1 MKSFFVIVF
10 WFFSLFSLNE
20 ENSQS
25 INQILK
31 VSDFSSSIQRSNFSF
46 LFAIK
51 SEITFTS
58 VSLKTVRRFNT
69 ALYFK
74 FFIQKF
80 HINNLKSN
88 FLILF
93 SKHSIIYLTKQ
104 LIGLPIYLCKLTI

>member
-31 VSDFSSSIQRSNFSF
+31 VSDFSSSIQKNNYSF

-51 SEITFTS
+51 SEVSLTN
-58 VSLKTVRRFNT
+58 VSLKPGRRISNVLNFQF
-69 ALYFK
+69 Y
-74 FFIQKF
+74 IQKF
-80 HINNLKSN
+80 KLYIFK
-88 FLILF
+88 LILF
-93 SKHSIIYLTKQ
+93 NYTNKNSIIYLTKQ
-104 LIGLPIYLCKLTI
+104 LIGIPIYLCKLTI